1 MAMDREANQELRK
14 HVASRG
20 VSVLSCYN
28 ARTISYC
35 NAEAH
40 IPSQVSPNDQR
51 NETLASSSTLLDGQ
65 CCSCSWHRIS
75 WLVGNSEHF
84 YPMGNGVQHTNTT
97 PHHTPRPL
105 AFYPG
110 GQALTTLTKP
120 PPFFTPRAVPQ
131 CTTVQAQWQ
140 AEAGLCSCC
149 PCPVSPCHWP
159 ASQQIW
165 FSGTGTDTVTK
176 PHSEPCINKSKRVL
190 LACMLLLRIW
200 FRVGTVNAWPRVT
213 QHRLVL
219 WHLLSTFFL
228 FCFWEASN
236 IGGHRSP
243 KE

>member
-51 NETLASSSTLLDGQ
+51 NKTLASSSTLLDGQ

-97 PHHTPRPL
+97 PHHIPRPL

-176 PHSEPCINKSKRVL
+176 PHSEPCINKSKIVL

-219 WHLLSTFFL
+219 WHLLSTFF
-228 FCFWEASN
+228 CFVFGKQA
-236 IGGHRSP
+236 I
-243 KE
+243 